1 MAYLDV
7 IPLADAKV
15 YLRIDDTLT
24 EDDAQ
29 ITRMI
34 KGALAYV
41 EQWTNVL
48 VTQQAA
54 KEYVITDRCVRV
66 YDYPINS
73 VVKGLDDED
82 ADVTLTYETNYDKE
96 LKHLYTNYFNIDSDA
111 VKLVLDVGHVL
122 PADVP
127 SELIE
132 VAYEIIDLMYYE
144 HESGKKYDKDLSTL
158 SVNILNRHKRFL
170 I

>member
-1 MAYLDV
+1 MSYLSI

-41 EQWTNVL
+41 ENYTNVL
-48 VTQQAA
+48 IFAREKT
-54 KEYVITDRCVRV
+54 YRFIDGCVRV

-73 VVKGLDDED
+73 VTSPTTDLTTEVKILH
-82 ADVTLTYETNYDKE
+82 TNYTYGVGDNS
-96 LKHLYTNYFNIDSDA
+96 LLTLN
-111 VKLVLDVGHVL
+111 VGHAL
-122 PADVP
+122 PVNVP
-127 SELIE
+127 QELIE
-132 VAYEIIDLMYYE
+132 VAYEIIELMYYE
-144 HESGKKYDKDLSTL
+144 KQTNKSHLDNLSSLSTM
-158 SVNILNRHKRFL
+158 ILNQHKRY
-170 I
+170 II